1 MKINYANTCE
11 ITVSVTMTTTEIKQI
26 IKYLH
31 DANQLMEESYGKDI
45 LKSKI
50 MDLENVY
57 EQAMIQ
63 IETYA
68 QGQINNA

>member
-1 MKINYANTCE
+1 
-11 ITVSVTMTTTEIKQI
+11 MTTTEIKQI

>member
-1 MKINYANTCE
+1 MKLNYADTCE

-31 DANQLMEESYGKDI
+31 DANKLMEESFGKDI
-45 LKSKI
+45 LKSRI

-57 EQAMIQ
+57 EQAMIH

>member
-1 MKINYANTCE
+1 MKFNYADTCE
-11 ITVSVTMTTTEIKQI
+11 INVSVTMTTTEIKQI

-31 DANQLMEESYGKDI
+31 DANQLMEESFGKDI
-45 LKSKI
+45 LKSRI

-57 EQAMIQ
+57 EQAMIH

-68 QGQINNA
+68 EGQINNV

>member
-31 DANQLMEESYGKDI
+31 DANQLMEESYGAK

>member
-1 MKINYANTCE
+1 
-11 ITVSVTMTTTEIKQI
+11 MTTTEIKQI

-31 DANQLMEESYGKDI
+31 DANQLMEQSFGKDI
-45 LKSKI
+45 LKSRI

-57 EQAMIQ
+57 EQAMVH

-68 QGQINNA
+68 EGQINNV

>member
-1 MKINYANTCE
+1 MKFNYADTCE
-11 ITVSVTMTTTEIKQI
+11 INVSVTMTTTEIKQI

-31 DANQLMEESYGKDI
+31 DANQLMEESFGKDI
-45 LKSKI
+45 LKSRI

-57 EQAMIQ
+57 EQAMVH

-68 QGQINNA
+68 EGQISNV